1 MAIESA
7 GGSIIAMLAE
17 LMVEPVG
24 RQFRYMFCF
33 NNFVEEFKER
43 KENLALALDGLQKD
57 VEAAERNAEEIK
69 KGVKKW
75 MEDANSKIE
84 GAKPLENEIGKNGKC
99 FTWCPNC
106 MRQFKL
112 SKALAKKSETF
123 RKLGENSRKFSEVS
137 HIPHRQPIEFLPTKE
152 FTSSESSK
160 EAFEQ
165 IMKALKD
172 DSVNMIGLSGKGG
185 VGKTTL
191 VKELGRR
198 AKELQLFSEV
208 LMATVSQNPNVT
220 DIQNQM
226 ADKLGLDFKEKSNAG
241 RTDRLWQR
249 LKEVEKMLII
259 LDDVREEIDLKE
271 IGIPFGDDHRGCKIL
286 LTTRLQ
292 VICSY
297 MECQQKVYLCV
308 LSEKEAWDLFRINAG
323 LRDGDSTLNRVARE
337 VARECQ
343 GLPIALVTVGRAL
356 RDKSAVQWEVA
367 SKQLKD
373 SQFPRMEQFDEQKN
387 AFTCLK
393 LSYENLKHEETKLC
407 FLLCS
412 LFPEDYDIPIEDLMR
427 YTVGYWLHQDEEPIE
442 DAREQV
448 HVAIK
453 DLKACCLLLGTE
465 TEEHV
470 RMHDL
475 VRDVAIQIASSKE
488 YGFMVKAGIGL
499 KEWPMINK
507 SFEGCTTIS
516 LMGNKL
522 AELPEGLVC
531 PKLKVLLLELDDGMN
546 VPERFFEGMKE
557 IEVLSLKG
565 GCLSL
570 HSLEL
575 STKLKSLVLIR
586 CGCKDL
592 IWLRKLQ
599 RLKIL
604 GLMWCLSI
612 EELPDEIGDLKEL
625 RLLDVTGCRRLRRI
639 PVNLIGRLKKLEELL
654 IGDCSFDGWDVV
666 GCDSTGGMNASL
678 TELNS
683 LSNLAVLSLKIPEV
697 ESIPR
702 DFVFPGLLK
711 YDIIIGNYN
720 PFIRDPVGYPTS
732 TRLHLD
738 NTSATSLN
746 AKISEQLFPTV
757 SQIVFRR
764 VEGLK
769 NIVLLSDHKQ
779 QNGFFQRLEFVEV
792 WHCGDICTL
801 FPAKVLQVLKNLR
814 SVKINGCKSL
824 EEVFEL
830 DDESNVEDE
839 LPLLS
844 SLTRLELEMLPE
856 LKCIWKGPTRHVSLQ
871 SLIHLNLNRLHK
883 LTFIFTP
890 SLAQSLPRLEKLEI
904 RNCLELKHVLRE
916 EDDEWE
922 IIPESLGFPKL
933 KTLYIFACA
942 ELEYVF
948 PVTVSPSLQNLE
960 EIRIDNANNL
970 KQIFYSEGDARIIT
984 FPQLRELILW
994 SESNYSFFGP
1004 KNFAAQLPS
1013 LQNLTIHGHEELG
1026 NLLVQLQGFSD
1037 LKHIY
1042 VRECGGAQDGIQV
1055 VSFVTDG
1062 RGGHELSLPS
1072 LEKLYLNSLPDMRC
1086 IWKGLVLCNLTI
1098 LVVNGCKRLTHVFTY
1113 GMIASL
1119 VQLKVLKTSSCEE
1132 LEQIIAK
1139 DDDERYQMLSGDH
1152 LISLCFPSLCEIEV
1166 EECNKLKS
1174 LFPVAMA
1181 SGIPELQLL
1190 KITKASQFLGVFG
1203 QNDQASHVN
1212 VEKEMVLPKL
1222 KELSLEQLPC
1232 IVCFSFG
1239 CCDFLFPRLEKLKVY
1254 ECAKLSTKFATTPDG
1269 SMSAQSEISQV
1280 AEDSS
1285 SNREWT
1291 RDYGWKE
1298 GGNLLAQLQMAAHGH
1313 GQQNSFLQRLEFV
1326 QVRDC
1331 GDVRTSFPAKLLQAL
1346 KNLKSV
1352 EIEDCKSLEEVF
1364 ELGEADEG
1372 ISEEKE
1378 LPLLS
1383 SLTELQLRGLPELK
1397 CIWKE
1402 PTRHVSLQSLTLL
1415 NLYSLNKLTFIFTL
1429 SLAQSLPKLE
1439 RLEISDCGELKYLI
1453 REEDGER
1460 EIIPESPSFPELK
1473 TIIVYDCGKLEY
1485 VFPVSVCPSL
1495 LSLEV
1500 MWIFYSDNLKQIF
1513 YNGEGDTLTTYR
1525 IIEFPR
1531 LRKLALYS
1539 TSNYSFFGSK
1549 NIPAHLPSL
1558 QNLCLSGHEELG
1570 NLSTQLQQNGFL
1582 QRLEFVRV
1590 DDCGDVRPPF
1600 PAKLLRALKN
1610 LKEVIVD
1617 SCKSLEEVF
1626 ELGEADEG
1634 SSEEKEMPLLS
1645 SLTELKLKILP
1656 ELKCIWKGP
1665 TRHVNLQSLINLEL
1679 YALDKLTFI
1688 FTPSLAYSL
1697 PKLQRLYISDCG
1709 ELKHIIREEDG
1720 EREIIP
1726 ESPCFPQL
1734 KNIYIYFCDKLEY
1747 VFPVSLSHNRDGI
1760 IKFPQLRELS
1770 LGLRSN
1776 YSFLG
1781 PRNFDAQLPLQYL
1794 AIQGHEEVG
1803 NWLAQLQM
1811 AVHGQQ
1817 NGFLQRLEFVRV
1829 DDCGDVRPPFPAKLL
1844 RALKNLKSVEIEDCK
1859 SLEEVFELGEPDE
1872 GSSEEKELLSSLT
1885 MLDLQRL
1892 PEVKCIWKGPTRY
1905 VSLQS
1910 LNILKLRSLDKLTF
1924 IFTPSL
1930 ARSLPKLAGLYI
1942 NNCAE
1947 LQHIIREEAGE
1958 REIIQESPGFPELKT
1973 IIIEECGKLEYVFP
1987 VSVSPS
1993 LLNLEE
1999 MRIFKAHNLKQIFYS
2014 VEGDA
2019 LTTDGIIKFPKLRK
2033 LSISNCSFF
2042 GPKNFAAQLPS
2053 LQYLK
2058 IDGHKELGN
2067 LSAQIQGL
2075 TNLKTLRLKSLPD
2088 MSCIWKGLV
2097 LSKLTTLEMA
2107 VHGQQ
2112 NDFLQRLKYV
2122 EVDDCGD
2129 VRAPFPAKLLRALKI
2144 LSSVQIEDCKSLEE
2158 VFELGEPYEGSS
2170 EEKELPL
2177 PSSLTW
2183 LRLYQLPELKCIW
2196 KGPTSHV
2203 SLQSL
2208 AYLYLNSL
2216 DKLTFIFTPSLVQ
2229 SLPQLESLHINKC
2242 GELKHIIRE
2251 EDGER
2256 EIIPEPPC
2264 FPKLKTISIKECGKL
2279 EYVFPVSV
2287 SPSLLNLEEMQIFEA
2302 HNLKQIFY
2310 SGEGDAL
2317 TRDAIIKFPKLRR
2330 LSLSNCSFFA
2340 TKNFAA
2346 QLPSLQ
2352 ILEIDGHKEL
2362 GNLFAQLQGFTNLKE
2377 LRLHHLPDTRCV
2389 WKGLSKLTTLKQN
2402 GFLQRL
2408 KFVRVDDCGDVRT
2421 PFPAKLLRALNNLK
2435 KVIVDSCKS
2444 LEEVFELGEPDEGSS
2459 EEKELP
2465 LLSSLT
2471 ELRLSC
2477 LPELKCIWK
2486 GPSRHVSLQSL
2497 NRLNL
2502 ESLNKLTFIFT
2513 PSLARSLPKLERLY
2527 ISKCG
2532 QLKHIIREENG
2543 EKEIIPESPGQDD
2556 QASPINVEKEI
2567 VLPNLKELSLE
2578 QLSSIVCFSFGWCDY
2593 FLFPRL
2599 EKLKVHQCP
2608 RLTTKFAT
2616 TPDGSMSAQSEV
2628 SEVAEYSSFK
2638 REWTRNNGW
2647 KEVEEEEE
2655 EEEDDDDVGSEEEEE
2670 EEEEEEDD
2678 DDDC

>member
-1 MAIESA
+1 MALESA

-24 RQFRYMFCF
+24 RLFRYMFCF

-57 VEAAERNAEEIK
+57 VEAAERNAKEIK

-75 MEDANSKIE
+75 LEDANNEIE

-123 RKLGENSRKFSEVS
+123 RKLLETKFTKVA
-137 HIPHRQPIEFLPTKE
+137 HKAPPQHIEFLQSKD
-152 FTSSESSK
+152 FTPSESSK
-160 EAFEQ
+160 EALEQ

-172 DSVNMIGLSGKGG
+172 DNANMIGLYGMGG

-191 VKELGRR
+191 VKEVGRR
-198 AKELQLFSEV
+198 AKELQLVDQV
-208 LMATVSQNPNVT
+208 LIATVSQTPNVT
-220 DIQNQM
+220 GIQDRM
-226 ADKLGLDFKEKSNAG
+226 ADSLDLNFDKKSKEG
-241 RTDRLWQR
+241 RANELWQR
-249 LKEVEKMLII
+249 LQGKKMLII
-259 LDDVREEIDLKE
+259 LDDVWKHIDLKD

-292 VICSY
+292 GICSS
-297 MECQQKVYLCV
+297 MECQQKVLLRV
-308 LSEKEAWDLFRINAG
+308 LPEDEAWDLFRINAG
-323 LRDGDSTLNRVARE
+323 LRDGDSTLNTVARE

-356 RDKSAVQWEVA
+356 RGKSRVQWEVA
-367 SKQLKD
+367 SRQLKE
-373 SQFPRMEQFDEQKN
+373 SQFVRMEQIDEQNN
-387 AFTCLK
+387 AYTCLK
-393 LSYENLKHEETKLC
+393 LSYDYLKYEETKSC
-407 FLLCS
+407 FVVCC
-412 LFPEDYDIPIEDLMR
+412 LFPEDYDIPIEDLTR
-427 YTVGYWLHQDEEPIE
+427 YAVGYGLHQDTEPIE
-442 DAREQV
+442 DARKRV
-448 HVAIK
+448 SVAIENLK
-453 DLKACCLLLGTE
+453 DCCMLLGTE
-465 TEEHV
+465 TEERV
-470 RMHDL
+470 KMHDL
-475 VRDVAIQIASSKE
+475 VRDFAIQIASSEE
-488 YGFMVKAGIGL
+488 YGFEVKAGIGL
-499 KEWPMINK
+499 EKWPMGNK

-531 PKLKVLLLELDDGMN
+531 PRLKVLLLGLDDGMN
-546 VPERFFEGMKE
+546 VPETFFEGMKE

-565 GCLSL
+565 GCLSMQ
-570 HSLEL
+570 SLKL
-575 STKLKSLVLIR
+575 STKLQSLVLIS
-586 CGCKDL
+586 CNCKDL
-592 IWLRKLQ
+592 IWLRKMQ

-604 GLMWCLSI
+604 GFIHCLSI
-612 EELPDEIGDLKEL
+612 EELPDEIGELKEL
-625 RLLDVTGCRRLRRI
+625 RLLDVRGCRRLRRI

-654 IGDCSFDGWDVV
+654 IGDRSFQGWDAV

-683 LSNLAVLSLKIPEV
+683 LSQLAVLSLWIPKV
-697 ESIPR
+697 ECIPR
-702 DFVFPGLLK
+702 DFVFPVSLRK
-711 YDIIIGNYN
+711 YDIIFGNR
-720 PFIRDPVGYPTS
+720 FDAGRYPTS
-732 TRLHLD
+732 TRLILAG
-738 NTSATSLN
+738 TSFN
-746 AKISEQLFPTV
+746 AKTFEQLF
-757 SQIVFRR
+757 
-764 VEGLK
+764 L
-769 NIVLLSDHKQ
+769 HK
-779 QNGFFQRLEFVEV
+779 LEFVKVRDCEDV
-792 WHCGDICTL
+792 FTL
-801 FPAKVLQVLKNLR
+801 FPAKLRQGLKNLKEVIVD
-814 SVKINGCKSL
+814 SCKSL

-830 DDESNVEDE
+830 GEPDEGSSEEKE

-844 SLTRLELEMLPE
+844 SLTELRLSCLPE
-856 LKCIWKGPTRHVSLQ
+856 LKCIWKGPSRHVSLQ
-871 SLIHLNLNRLHK
+871 SLNRLNLESLNK

-890 SLAQSLPRLEKLEI
+890 SLARSLPKLQRLYIIK
-904 RNCLELKHVLRE
+904 CGQLKHIIRE
-916 EDDEWE
+916 EDGERE
-922 IIPESLGFPKL
+922 IIPESP
-933 KTLYIFACA
+933 
-942 ELEYVF
+942 E
-948 PVTVSPSLQNLE
+948 
-960 EIRIDNANNL
+960 
-970 KQIFYSEGDARIIT
+970 
-984 FPQLRELILW
+984 
-994 SESNYSFFGP
+994 
-1004 KNFAAQLPS
+1004 
-1013 LQNLTIHGHEELG
+1013 
-1026 NLLVQLQGFSD
+1026 
-1037 LKHIY
+1037 
-1042 VRECGGAQDGIQV
+1042 QDG
-1055 VSFVTDG
+1055 
-1062 RGGHELSLPS
+1062 
-1072 LEKLYLNSLPDMRC
+1072 
-1086 IWKGLVLCNLTI
+1086 
-1098 LVVNGCKRLTHVFTY
+1098 
-1113 GMIASL
+1113 
-1119 VQLKVLKTSSCEE
+1119 
-1132 LEQIIAK
+1132 
-1139 DDDERYQMLSGDH
+1139 
-1152 LISLCFPSLCEIEV
+1152 
-1166 EECNKLKS
+1166 
-1174 LFPVAMA
+1174 
-1181 SGIPELQLL
+1181 
-1190 KITKASQFLGVFG
+1190 
-1203 QNDQASHVN
+1203 QASPIN
-1212 VEKEMVLPKL
+1212 VEKEIVLPNL
-1222 KELSLEQLPC
+1222 KELSLEQLSS

-1239 CCDFLFPRLEKLKVY
+1239 WCDYFLFPRLEKLKVHQ
-1254 ECAKLSTKFATTPDG
+1254 CPKLTTKFATTPDG